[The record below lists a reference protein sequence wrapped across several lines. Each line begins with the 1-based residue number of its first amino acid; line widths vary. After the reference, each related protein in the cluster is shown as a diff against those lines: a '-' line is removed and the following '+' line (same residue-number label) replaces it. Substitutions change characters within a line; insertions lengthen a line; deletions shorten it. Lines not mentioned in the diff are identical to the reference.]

1 MDYVIEF
8 VNTELTYWH
17 LVVVEILGAADDM
30 ECDITH
36 HFRAAIKVAE
46 SYILVMEVIQKLLS

>member
-8 VNTELTYWH
+8 FSTALTYWH
-17 LVVVEILGAADDM
+17 LVVVKILGAADDV

-36 HFRAAIKVAE
+36 HFRAAIKVTE